1 MNAVKLIKAHTDH
14 RLIIQVEKLV
24 KEGYLPRY
32 ESLRIVRDD
41 KGKRVFYMF
50 MDRISQL
57 SIAEAF
63 SVKNKEHLEQL
74 PRRR

>member
-1 MNAVKLIKAHTDH
+1 MNIVKLIKTSTDH

-24 KEGYLPRY
+24 KEGYTPRY
-32 ESLRIVRDD
+32 ESLRIVKDN

-50 MDRISQL
+50 MDQIPQL
-57 SIAEAF
+57 SIAKVF
-63 SVKNKEHLEQL
+63 STKNKEHLEQL